1 MPSWKPWV
9 CIAIP
14 NVLIKVAI
22 IENLS
27 VSVSCSIIEMDLIWQ
42 KEGILTYLETGGE
55 WPLYITTKL
64 IKICSQPFLFHFGL
78 LPNSS
83 SLIRLRF
90 DVKFDSV

>member
-1 MPSWKPWV
+1 ME
-9 CIAIP
+9 ALGL
-14 NVLIKVAI
+14 LIKVAI
-22 IENLS
+22 IEEIGHHFS
-27 VSVSCSIIEMDLIWQ
+27 VSVSCSIIETDLIWQ
-42 KEGILTYLETGGE
+42 KEGILAYLETGVE

-83 SLIRLRF
+83 SLIQLRF